1 MNKCVIHSKIQ
12 CVGVSQV
19 YRSVLI
25 SEGTRSNGTTKQNS
39 SESNRETGG
48 NHSPI
53 LIRSSSTLPAPQA
66 SSNNTPSSSSSSSG
80 PITGDDAERG
90 DLIHFY
96 NNVYIKQMRP
106 FALRYSPSPA
116 SAAGDSPPLVPYPSL
131 RTGSPRR
138 MLLSSKHSIYISPHQ
153 SSPAASP
160 SSPRDKMCYYICS
173 SPPHRLQEI
182 NCMIRSGETPNRKR
196 VMALDETETTPKR
209 LCPDNHSTLL
219 RRLQDVAND
228 RSSSH

>member
-1 MNKCVIHSKIQ
+1 METTALFLFAPAARYLPLRPAATTPPPLPPLPPVPSP
-12 CVGVSQV
+12 GM
-19 YRSVLI
+19 
-25 SEGTRSNGTTKQNS
+25 TRS
-39 SESNRETGG
+39 EE
-48 NHSPI
+48 I
-53 LIRSSSTLPAPQA
+53 
-66 SSNNTPSSSSSSSG
+66 
-80 PITGDDAERG
+80 

-116 SAAGDSPPLVPYPSL
+116 SAAVSGRQSFCCQGCERAWIMDLLLFQGDSPPLVPYPSL

-173 SPPHRLQEI
+173 SPPH
-182 NCMIRSGETPNRKR
+182 
-196 VMALDETETTPKR
+196 V
-209 LCPDNHSTLL
+209 
-219 RRLQDVAND
+219 RRLIPHL
-228 RSSSH
+228 SSHGSTVSLLEEIILDWGVFFSLSPLV

>member
-1 MNKCVIHSKIQ
+1 MS
-12 CVGVSQV
+12 
-19 YRSVLI
+19 SVC
-25 SEGTRSNGTTKQNS
+25 S
-39 SESNRETGG
+39 GG

-116 SAAGDSPPLVPYPSL
+116 SAAVSGRQSFCCQGCERAWIMDLLLFQGDSPPLVPYPSL

-173 SPPHRLQEI
+173 SPPH
-182 NCMIRSGETPNRKR
+182 
-196 VMALDETETTPKR
+196 V
-209 LCPDNHSTLL
+209 
-219 RRLQDVAND
+219 RRLIPHL
-228 RSSSH
+228 SSHGSTVSLLEEIILD